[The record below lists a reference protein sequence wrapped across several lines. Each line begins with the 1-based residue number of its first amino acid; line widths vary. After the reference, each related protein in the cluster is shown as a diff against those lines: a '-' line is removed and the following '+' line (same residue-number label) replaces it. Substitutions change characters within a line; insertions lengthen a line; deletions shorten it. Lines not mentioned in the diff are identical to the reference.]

1 MNKIGTDE
9 SQEQSRSDPIQSSLK
24 TLIFDLD
31 GVITSETRYWNT
43 ARLTVW
49 ELIESDRYLG
59 LNGYFS
65 DTVRS
70 PDRVLQVAETV
81 IAKSFIYQLKSRAV
95 NSNWDLTFFVFCL
108 HFIGILNRF
117 SQQHPDAKLAAL
129 FESDSPIS
137 DRFSDRLQHIG
148 QHLKAERYTASTS
161 DTIIETFWQQTH
173 SLTGS
178 AVLDFVNVFAAQVL
192 GTELPFILGKGEL
205 WQLCYDNFQ
214 DWYEGKK
221 GYTLPDDETVLD
233 RARIDDTLQALAVS
247 GQYTLAIATG
257 RPRNEVLQP
266 LTALGLLQYFDP
278 ERIVTYDEVLA
289 AESVLESKGQT
300 MKLGKPHPF
309 VVFKALYPDEPV
321 EDLLARAGGEA
332 SHRTAA
338 YIGDAASDVV
348 AAQRAGCLSIGV
360 LTGFSAD
367 PTGSDRQTMLESLA
381 CDVILKSILELPQWL
396 EGQVC

>member
-1 MNKIGTDE
+1 VNKVETDE

-70 PDRVLQVAETV
+70 PDRVLQVAEAV

-108 HFIGILNRF
+108 HLIGILKRF
-117 SQQHPDAKLAAL
+117 SQLHPDAKLAAL

-137 DRFSDRLQHIG
+137 DRLQYIG
-148 QHLKAERYTASTS
+148 QYLKAERYTASTS
-161 DTIIETFWQQTH
+161 DTIIETFWQQTR

-178 AVLDFVNVFAAQVL
+178 AVLDFATTFAAQVL

-221 GYTLPDDETVLD
+221 GYTLPDDETVLE
-233 RARIDDTLQALAVS
+233 RTRIDDTLQTLTAS
-247 GQYTLAIATG
+247 GRYTLAIATG

-266 LTALGLLQYFDP
+266 LTALGLLPYFDP

-289 AESVLESKGQT
+289 AESVLAGMGQA

-309 VVFKALYPDEPV
+309 VLFKALYPDEPIENV
-321 EDLLARAGGEA
+321 LARADGGVN
-332 SHRTAA
+332 RCTAA

-348 AAQRAGCLSIGV
+348 AAKQAGCLSIGV

-367 PTGSDRQTMLESLA
+367 PTGSDRRTMLESLA

-396 EGQVC
+396 EGQVR